1 MRSTAMM
8 ARWLFSF
15 GFAAALLT
23 SLGCS
28 SGGSDGTTPP
38 ALACSAGSASADAVT
53 MTCGGPINATTEQI
67 NVVIGGPASG
77 TTSLRGLNFDVM
89 YDPAKLTFVSAT
101 NPASGPFS
109 ANAFVLATASLDP
122 VPHVVVSI
130 QQVSGEPDVVVNAGQ
145 QVVLLHLSF
154 AVASGATTFLD
165 EPLDFDVG
173 RSETTPPNTAISFG
187 SSLVLSY
194 Q

>member
-1 MRSTAMM
+1 
-8 ARWLFSF
+8 
-15 GFAAALLT
+15 
-23 SLGCS
+23 
-28 SGGSDGTTPP
+28 
-38 ALACSAGSASADAVT
+38 

-67 NVVIGGPASG
+67 DVVIGGPASG
-77 TTSLRGLNFDVM
+77 TTSLRGLNFDVT

-101 NPASGPFS
+101 EVAGGPFS
-109 ANAFVLATASLDP
+109 ANALVAATAFPLDP

-130 QQVSGEPDVVVNAGQ
+130 QQVSGDPDVVVNAGQ